1 MVGRHALSVALAL
14 SLCFGAGAPLAQSL
28 SGAQSEIL
36 VIDPNKL
43 FAETLF
49 GKRISQQLE
58 EEGQALAQ
66 DNRRIEQE
74 LRDEEKAI
82 TEQRPTMDAEEFQ
95 DVAEAFDQKV
105 QAIRQERLEKA
116 RALEEKR
123 ANAEQRFLATAQ
135 GILVELMNERG
146 GNVLLDIRSVILRDG
161 AIDITSDAVD
171 RIDAK
176 LGSGEGIEAI
186 PPDGTDQTDEA
197 GEAGR
202 ARE

>member
-1 MVGRHALSVALAL
+1 MTGRHVLSMALAL
-14 SLCFGAGAPLAQSL
+14 CLCFGASAPLAQSL
-28 SGAQSEIL
+28 SGAQSEVL
-36 VIDPNKL
+36 VIDPNRL

-49 GKRISQQLE
+49 GKRISRQLE
-58 EEGQALAQ
+58 EESQTLAQ

-82 TEQRPTMDAEEFQ
+82 TEQRPTMDPEEFR

-123 ANAEQRFLATAQ
+123 ASAEQRFLATAQ

-161 AIDITSDAVD
+161 AIDITSDAVE

-186 PPDGTDQTDEA
+186 PPGGTDESDEA
-197 GEAGR
+197 GEAGK